1 MSFGGSRCTSIVM
14 FCLVCG
20 WVTQTEPS
28 PDPGS
33 WGEKKTSLCRQLSLE
48 HGWLH
53 PETPLPESTDLTLF
67 LTLGGKI
74 GKASGGEENKR

>member
-14 FCLVCG
+14 FCPVYG

-33 WGEKKTSLCRQLSLE
+33 WGEKN
-48 HGWLH
+48 
-53 PETPLPESTDLTLF
+53 PLYVVSWP
-67 LTLGGKI
+67 
-74 GKASGGEENKR
+74 